1 MKPPIALFS
10 LGGTIAMRQGP
21 AGLVPAV
28 DADDLIGLVPDIRE
42 IADVTVTQVAR
53 VPSADVTIAHLI
65 GTAEG
70 IRTAVAAGAGG
81 IVVVQGTDTIEE
93 AAFALDLLLDVP
105 VPVVVTG
112 AMRPACHI
120 SPDGPANLANAVR
133 VAAGAEARGLG
144 VVVVMNDEIHAAR
157 YVTKG
162 HSVLPNAFGSPSLG
176 PVGHLR
182 EGRVV
187 MPVRLA
193 HRVPTIAVPADAPPR
208 RVAHLPVGLDDD
220 PWLLEALASGGCDG
234 LVVEALGGGHVPSR
248 FAEPL
253 GALAGRTPVV
263 LAARTH
269 AGATLERSYG
279 YAGSERD
286 LIGRGLIPSG
296 DLGAAKAR
304 VLLMLLLMA
313 GAGRAAVARDFRA
326 TAGPGLV
333 DGDGAGS

>member
-10 LGGTIAMRQGP
+10 LGGTIGMRQGP

-28 DADDLIGLVPDIRE
+28 DADELIHLVPDIAQV
-42 IADVTVTQVAR
+42 ADVTVTQVAR
-53 VPSADVTIAHLI
+53 VPSADVTIAHLVN
-65 GTAEG
+65 TAED
-70 IRTAVAAGAGG
+70 IRTAVAAGARG
-81 IVVVQGTDTIEE
+81 IVVIQGTDTIEE

-120 SPDGPANLANAVR
+120 SADGPANLANAVR

-157 YVTKG
+157 YVTKW
-162 HSVLPNAFGSPSLG
+162 HSALPNAFGSPSLG

-187 MPVRLA
+187 VPVRLA
-193 HRVPTIAVPADAPPR
+193 HRTPTIAVPADAAAPR
-208 RVAHLPVGLDDD
+208 VVQLPVGLDDD
-220 PWLLEALASGGCDG
+220 PWLVDMLVSGGCAG
-234 LVVEALGGGHVPSR
+234 VVVEALGGGHVPSL

-253 GALAGRTPVV
+253 GALAGRTHVV

-269 AGATLERSYG
+269 AGATLQSSYG

-313 GAGRAAVARDFRA
+313 GVGGAAIVRGFGAAAGDTDR
-326 TAGPGLV
+326 G
-333 DGDGAGS
+333 